1 MVSGEVGPVQ
11 SIVDS
16 KSDIVDTSPD
26 VCEDTFTPFITE
38 GFVSIVGDSHL
49 QPIKILRDTGA
60 YQSLIL
66 EDVLPFSEKS
76 SIGASALISGVG
88 GIVSVP
94 LHKICLQSD
103 LVSGPVTVGVKP
115 SLPVEGVSMLLG
127 NDSAGRKVVP
137 EVHVV
142 ETPISDLSTEQLN
155 EEFTNIYTRYQKRSQ
170 ESKEDCSLS
179 DTFISHVDEISDSTS
194 R

>member
-1 MVSGEVGPVQ
+1 MFA
-11 SIVDS
+11 I
-16 KSDIVDTSPD
+16 
-26 VCEDTFTPFITE
+26 
-38 GFVSIVGDSHL
+38 
-49 QPIKILRDTGA
+49 
-60 YQSLIL
+60 
-66 EDVLPFSEKS
+66 
-76 SIGASALISGVG
+76 
-88 GIVSVP
+88 
-94 LHKICLQSD
+94 
-103 LVSGPVTVGVKP
+103 SGPVTVGVKP
-115 SLPVEGVSMLLG
+115 SLPNEGVSMLLG

-179 DTFISHVDEISDSTS
+179 DTFISHVDEISHSTS